1 MKIYNIEQGSE
12 EWFAIKYGKI
22 GGSTLSEIMT
32 KIDQPVKNTAK
43 YLDILSA
50 RVERFELD
58 DEYVSYDME
67 RGNLFEPIARS
78 EFERVY
84 NKKVNQV
91 GWVEMENEIAGISPD
106 GLIGEFEAIE
116 IKCPARKK
124 HMSYILDS
132 NMLVCDYIWQI
143 VQYFVVIEKLEKLY
157 VLSYRPENTI
167 KQMVV
172 VEVTKDMLISNTKG
186 INKKI
191 SDFIKLANNRLV
203 ELKES
208 IKNDIEL
215 LKKF

>member
-1 MKIYNIEQGSE
+1 
-12 EWFAIKYGKI
+12 
-22 GGSTLSEIMT
+22 
-32 KIDQPVKNTAK
+32 
-43 YLDILSA
+43 
-50 RVERFELD
+50 
-58 DEYVSYDME
+58 
-67 RGNLFEPIARS
+67 
-78 EFERVY
+78 
-84 NKKVNQV
+84 
-91 GWVEMENEIAGISPD
+91 MENEISGISPD